1 MNEQE
6 ILKKVQDI
14 VVDELDVDAADV
26 TLEAD
31 IKDDL
36 DADSLDVFEI
46 MNELEDDLD
55 IKLEASEDVK
65 TIQDVVNYVKKEV
78 DAKAE

>member
-1 MNEQE
+1 MTEAE
-6 ILKKVQDI
+6 IFDKVKEI
-14 VVDELDVDAADV
+14 VVDQLDADEADV
-26 TLEAD
+26 TLAAD
-31 IKDDL
+31 IKEDL

-55 IKLEASEDVK
+55 IKLEADENVK

-78 DAKAE
+78 DAK

>member
-1 MNEQE
+1 MTEAE
-6 ILKKVQDI
+6 IFDKVKEI
-14 VVDELDVDAADV
+14 VVDQLDVEEADV
-26 TLEAD
+26 TLAAD
-31 IKDDL
+31 IKEDL

-55 IKLEASEDVK
+55 IKLEADENVK

-78 DAKAE
+78 DAK

>member
-1 MNEQE
+1 MTEAE
-6 ILKKVQDI
+6 ELKKVQDI
-14 VVDELDVDAADV
+14 VVEQLDVDVDDV
-26 TLEAD
+26 TLTAD

-55 IKLEASEDVK
+55 IKLEADENIK
-65 TIQDVVNYVKKEV
+65 TIQDVVTYVKKEL
-78 DAKAE
+78 DNK

>member
-1 MNEQE
+1 MTEAE
-6 ILKKVQDI
+6 IFDKVKEI
-14 VVDELDVDAADV
+14 VVDQLDVDEADV
-26 TLEAD
+26 TLAAD
-31 IKDDL
+31 IKEDL

-55 IKLEASEDVK
+55 IKLEANENVK

-78 DAKAE
+78 DAK

>member
-1 MNEQE
+1 MTEAE
-6 ILKKVQDI
+6 VLKKVQDI
-14 VVDELDVDAADV
+14 VVEQLDVDGDDV
-26 TLEAD
+26 TLTAD

-55 IKLEASEDVK
+55 IKLEADENIK
-65 TIQDVVNYVKKEV
+65 TIQDVVTYVKKEL
-78 DAKAE
+78 DNK

>member
-1 MNEQE
+1 MTKEE
-6 ILKKVQDI
+6 IFATVQAI
-14 VVDELDVDAADV
+14 AAEELDIDQAKV
-26 TLEAD
+26 TLDAK

-36 DADSLDVFEI
+36 NADSLDVFEI

-55 IKLEASEDVK
+55 IKLEADENVK

-78 DAKAE
+78 DAK

>member
-1 MNEQE
+1 MTEAE
-6 ILKKVQDI
+6 VLKKVQDI
-14 VVDELDVDAADV
+14 VVEQLDVDVDDV
-26 TLEAD
+26 TLTAD

-55 IKLEASEDVK
+55 IRLEADENIK
-65 TIQDVVNYVKKEV
+65 TIQDVVTYVKKEL
-78 DAKAE
+78 DNK

>member
-1 MNEQE
+1 MTEAE
-6 ILKKVQDI
+6 VLKKVQDI
-14 VVDELDVDAADV
+14 VVEQLDVDVDDV
-26 TLEAD
+26 TLTAD

-55 IKLEASEDVK
+55 IKLEADENIK
-65 TIQDVVNYVKKEV
+65 TIQDVVTYVKKELYN
-78 DAKAE
+78 K

>member
-1 MNEQE
+1 MTEVE
-6 ILKKVQDI
+6 VLKKVQDI
-14 VVDELDVDAADV
+14 VVEQLDVDVDDV
-26 TLEAD
+26 TLTAD

-55 IKLEASEDVK
+55 IKLEADENIK
-65 TIQDVVNYVKKEV
+65 TIQDVVTYVKKEL
-78 DAKAE
+78 DNK

>member
-1 MNEQE
+1 MTGAEV
-6 ILKKVQDI
+6 LKKVQDI
-14 VVDELDVDAADV
+14 VVEQLDVDVDDV
-26 TLEAD
+26 TLTAD

-55 IKLEASEDVK
+55 IKLEADENIK
-65 TIQDVVNYVKKEV
+65 TIQDVVTYVKKEL
-78 DAKAE
+78 DNK

>member
-1 MNEQE
+1 MTEEEIFNKVKEIVAEQ
-6 ILKKVQDI
+6 
-14 VVDELDVDAADV
+14 LDVDQDKIK
-26 TLEAD
+26 LESD

-55 IKLEASEDVK
+55 IKLEADENVK
-65 TIQDVVNYVKKEV
+65 TIKDVVEYVKKQLA
-78 DAKAE
+78 AKE

>member
-1 MNEQE
+1 MTEAE
-6 ILKKVQDI
+6 VLKKVQDI
-14 VVDELDVDAADV
+14 VVEQLDVDVDDV
-26 TLEAD
+26 TLTSD

-55 IKLEASEDVK
+55 IKLEADENIK
-65 TIQDVVNYVKKEV
+65 TIQDVVTYVKKEL
-78 DAKAE
+78 DNK

>member
-1 MNEQE
+1 MTEAE
-6 ILKKVQDI
+6 VLKKVQDI
-14 VVDELDVDAADV
+14 VVEQLDVDVDDV
-26 TLEAD
+26 TLTAD

-55 IKLEASEDVK
+55 IKLEADENIK
-65 TIQDVVNYVKKEV
+65 TIQDVVTYVKKEL
-78 DAKAE
+78 DTNRR